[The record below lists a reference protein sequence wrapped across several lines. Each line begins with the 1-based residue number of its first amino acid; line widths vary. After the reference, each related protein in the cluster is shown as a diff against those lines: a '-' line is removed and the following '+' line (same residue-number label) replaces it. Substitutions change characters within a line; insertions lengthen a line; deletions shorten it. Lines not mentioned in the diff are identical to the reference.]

1 MPRFKRNDAEQEII
15 RAWHAH
21 PEEIRRTSVHA
32 ALSAVRVK
40 EKYAL
45 GRKDRGHI
53 QAAQQIIIR
62 YQNLFTAPCEP
73 LADLDM
79 RWRNWQGS
87 FGC

>member
-32 ALSAVRVK
+32 ALPAVRGK

-45 GRKDRGHI
+45 GRNI
-53 QAAQQIIIR
+53 QAAQQVIIR
-62 YQNLFTAPCEP
+62 YTL
-73 LADLDM
+73 
-79 RWRNWQGS
+79 
-87 FGC
+87 